1 MSSNTCL
8 IKESLCFCTSSCTFL
23 SIRVHVNAKKKK
35 RKGKITILQYSV
47 NL

>member
-8 IKESLCFCTSSCTFL
+8 IKEPLCFCTSSCTFL

-35 RKGKITILQYSV
+35 EKEKSQFCNIV
-47 NL
+47 

>member
-8 IKESLCFCTSSCTFL
+8 IKEPLCFCTSSCTFL

-35 RKGKITILQYSV
+35 EKITILQYSV